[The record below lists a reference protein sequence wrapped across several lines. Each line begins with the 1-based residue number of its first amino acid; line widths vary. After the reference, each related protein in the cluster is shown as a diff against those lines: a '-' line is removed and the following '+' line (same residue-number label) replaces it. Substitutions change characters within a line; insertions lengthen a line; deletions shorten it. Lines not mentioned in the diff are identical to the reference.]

1 MEARVELE
9 QNDDEYPSIIS
20 SYGNSMTIGNVEKK
34 YFIIGFIIIFYSSIN
49 MIIFFI
55 IPIYRLQKNKS
66 EFPNASYKTIE
77 KRIIVIHFILHTF
90 GILSGLFTILY
101 NFTENLSKCNS
112 IFFGLIMFC
121 SLVALSLWI
130 VEILFGFIY
139 TTKYKSTITFD
150 QLTRIMAEL
159 RENSFIFIYTKGVD
173 HSFICSKSCSLVET
187 TCYSKK
193 GVVFP
198 LKLYLN
204 STNNDLKLL
213 PKVFDLSIVQEI
225 KMSNEIKD
233 HFQNVMNSI
242 NNCDSHNE
250 KAFDFY
256 PSISG
261 DYIVSDGKMP
271 IYLNRATR
279 IASIIFGVGIYYEL
293 NYKSIP
299 HITLKQSLFGDVSH
313 SIEYNDITLSFNC
326 NEYGK
331 CSEFNKKPKP

>member
-9 QNDDEYPSIIS
+9 QNDDENPSIIS
-20 SYGNSMTIGNVEKK
+20 SYENSMSIRNVKK
-34 YFIIGFIIIFYSSIN
+34 INLIIGFIIIFYSLIN

-55 IPIYRLQKNKS
+55 IPIHRLQKNKS
-66 EFPNASYKTIE
+66 ELPNASYKTIE
-77 KRIIVIHFILHTF
+77 KRIIVIHFILHIF

-101 NFTENLSKCNS
+101 NFTDNLSKCNS
-112 IFFGLIMFC
+112 IIFGIILSC

-139 TTKYKSTITFD
+139 TTTYKSTITFD

-173 HSFICSKSCSLVET
+173 HLLICSKSCSLVET

-204 STNNDLKLL
+204 STNNEIKLL
-213 PKVFDLSIVQEI
+213 PKVFDLTIVQEI
-225 KMSNEIKD
+225 KMSNEIKI
-233 HFQNVMNSI
+233 HFQNVMDNI
-242 NNCDSHNE
+242 NNCDSDNE

-261 DYIVSDGKMP
+261 DYIVSDGKIP
-271 IYLNRATR
+271 IYLNKATR

-299 HITLKQSLFGDVSH
+299 HITLKQSLFGDVSP
-313 SIEYNDITLSFNC
+313 SIDYNDIALSFNC